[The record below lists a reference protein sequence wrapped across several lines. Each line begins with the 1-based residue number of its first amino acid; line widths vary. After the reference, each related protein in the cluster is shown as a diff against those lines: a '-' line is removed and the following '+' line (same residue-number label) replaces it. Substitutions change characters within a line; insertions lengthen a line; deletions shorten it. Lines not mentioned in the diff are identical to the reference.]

1 MAAIARTRVERLR
14 VATTSPTSSPRLNL
28 TDHDLIARVRLDDD
42 RHAFGEL
49 VRRHQSAVRG
59 FLRRLTGGQHALAD
73 DLAQETFLSAYRDL
87 GRYRGEAAF
96 STWLMGVAYNHFRSA
111 RRRERPSVEWTGEV
125 PAEALAAGH
134 EAAVAPTT
142 GAVDLREDLNAALG
156 QLSREECAALH
167 LCYAEG
173 LTHEEAATAL
183 GCPLGTVKTHVLRAK
198 EKLRRLLRAWA
209 PV

>member
-1 MAAIARTRVERLR
+1 M
-14 VATTSPTSSPRLNL
+14 SL
-28 TDHDLIARVRLDDD
+28 TDHDLIARVLLDDD

-59 FLRRLTGGQHALAD
+59 FLRRLTGGRHALAD
-73 DLAQETFLSAYRDL
+73 DLAQETFLAAYRDL
-87 GRYRGEAAF
+87 AQFRGGSEF
-96 STWLMGVAYNHFRSA
+96 STWLLGIAYNHFRSA

-125 PAEALAAGH
+125 PAEELSAGH
-134 EAAVAPTT
+134 EAAVAPATV
-142 GAVDLREDLNAALG
+142 AVDLREDLAAALT
-156 QLSREECAALH
+156 QLSRDECAALH

-209 PV
+209 PA

>member
-1 MAAIARTRVERLR
+1 M
-14 VATTSPTSSPRLNL
+14 NL

-59 FLRRLTGGQHALAD
+59 FLRRLTGGRHALAD
-73 DLAQETFLSAYRDL
+73 DLAQETFLAAYRDL
-87 GRYRGEAAF
+87 ARFRGGSEF
-96 STWLMGVAYNHFRSA
+96 STWLFGIAYNQFRSD
-111 RRRERPSVEWTGEV
+111 RRRERESVELTDEAPADALPGFEGTV
-125 PAEALAAGH
+125 PAVTAATDLRHDLAA
-134 EAAVAPTT
+134 
-142 GAVDLREDLNAALG
+142 ALTE
-156 QLSREECAALH
+156 LSHDECAAVH
-167 LCYAEG
+167 LCYSEG

-209 PV
+209 PA

>member
-1 MAAIARTRVERLR
+1 MSL
-14 VATTSPTSSPRLNL
+14 S
-28 TDHDLIARVRLDDD
+28 DHDLIARVRLDDD

-59 FLRRLTGGQHALAD
+59 FLRRLSGGRHALAD

-87 GRYRGEAAF
+87 GRYRGDAAF
-96 STWLMGVAYNHFRSA
+96 STWLLGIAYNHFRSA

-125 PAEALAAGH
+125 PVEELAAGH
-134 EAAVAPTT
+134 EAAAAPATA
-142 GAVDLREDLNAALG
+142 AVDLRHDLAAALE
-156 QLSREECAALH
+156 QLSRDECAALH

-173 LTHEEAATAL
+173 LTHEEAAAAL

-209 PV
+209 PA

>member
-1 MAAIARTRVERLR
+1 M
-14 VATTSPTSSPRLNL
+14 SL
-28 TDHDLIARVRLDDD
+28 TDHDLIARARLDDD

-87 GRYRGEAAF
+87 ARYRGDAPF
-96 STWLMGVAYNHFRSA
+96 SSWLFGIAYNHFRSA
-111 RRRERPSVEWTGEV
+111 RRRERATVEWSGEV
-125 PAEALAAGH
+125 SSAELVAGH
-134 EAAVAPTT
+134 EVSVAPATA
-142 GAVDLREDLNAALG
+142 AVDLHEDLAAALR
-156 QLSREECAALH
+156 QLSHDECAALH
-167 LCYAEG
+167 LCFAEG
-173 LTHEEAATAL
+173 LTHEEAAVTL

-209 PV
+209 TV